1 MSNVVMVQLI
11 VHYGGEEMKKK
22 IFIPIFTLLIILT
35 FAFPGS
41 ASDINV
47 YIDGNKLQLDNPPI
61 IQSGR
66 TLVPMRAFFEALG
79 AKVTWEA
86 DTETAVGARDGNTVR
101 IPIGSTRPTV
111 NGQVK
116 TIQVPAQIINGRTYI
131 PLRFVGEALG
141 DEVAWD
147 GTTNTI
153 TITRGDGK
161 LKMPTDEGAKKEM
174 AVHFLDVGQG
184 DSILIKSDNVV
195 ILIDGGPRSAGQKV
209 VSYLKKAG
217 ISSIDLIISTHP
229 HEDHIGG
236 LCSVLQ
242 EFPVKEVI
250 DPGIVHTTKT
260 FEDYLDLIFS
270 KNIKFTEGRAGMNRD
285 LGGGVKLEILHPSS
299 PSPAHLNDASIV
311 AKVTYNLVG
320 FMFTGDAEEASEQQ
334 ILLQSRVQPT
344 STVLKVG
351 HHGSNSSTSAA
362 FLQAVDPDIAVIMV
376 GKGNTYGH
384 PHEETL
390 QKLSAAGVDI
400 YRTDIS
406 GDIVITTDGQS
417 YSINNSITPFRFEP
431 APTVPVNSGPV
442 SGIFVGSIKSDKYH
456 YPNCRYAESILPENQ
471 IWFDSVQD
479 AKNQGYSPCGV
490 CRPLQ

>member
-1 MSNVVMVQLI
+1 V
-11 VHYGGEEMKKK
+11 KKW
-22 IFIPIFTLLIILT
+22 LLVPILT
-35 FAFPGS
+35 LFIIMSFIFPCS
-41 ASDINV
+41 ASDIDV
-47 YIDGNKLQLDNPPI
+47 FIDGNKLQLDNPPI

-66 TLVPMRAFFEALG
+66 TLAPMRAFFEALG
-79 AKVTWEA
+79 AGVNWEA
-86 DTETAVGARDGNTVR
+86 DTETAVGTRDGNTVR
-101 IPIGSTRPTV
+101 IPIGSSQPTV
-111 NGQVK
+111 NGQAT
-116 TIQVPAQIINGRTYI
+116 TIQVPAQIIGGRTYI

-141 DEVAWD
+141 DEVVWD
-147 GTTNTI
+147 GTTSTI

-161 LKMPTDEGAKKEM
+161 PKNPTDNGSKKEM

-184 DSILIKSDNVV
+184 DSILIKSDNVT
-195 ILIDGGPRSAGQKV
+195 ILIDGGPRSAGQKI

-217 ISSIDLIISTHP
+217 VSSIDLLISTHP

-236 LCSVLQ
+236 LASVLQ
-242 EFPVKEVI
+242 EFPVIEVI

-260 FEDYLDLIFS
+260 FENYLDLIYS
-270 KNIKFTEGRAGMNRD
+270 NNIKFTEGRAGMSRD
-285 LGGGVKLEILHPSS
+285 FGNNIRLEILHPSS
-299 PSPAHLNDASIV
+299 PSSAHLNDASIV
-311 AKVTYNLVG
+311 AKVTYNQVS

-334 ILLQSRVQPT
+334 ILLQSRVQPI

-362 FLQAVDPDIAVIMV
+362 FLQAVDPEIAVIMC
-376 GKGNTYGH
+376 GEDNTYGH

-400 YRTDIS
+400 YRTDIN

-417 YSINNSITPFRFEP
+417 YSINNSITPFKFEP
-431 APTVPVNSGPV
+431 TPTVPVTSEPAAGA
-442 SGIFVGSIKSDKYH
+442 FVGSVKSEKYH
-456 YPNCRYAESILPENQ
+456 YPSCRYAESIVPENQ

-490 CRPLQ
+490 CRPPQ